1 MPAPLTFAIL
11 AGGGGTRLGGRD
23 KGLLDVAGRPL
34 VAWACDLAPAGADV
48 LIVANRHAEDYARFG
63 RVVADRWPGQRGPL
77 AGIATALAESR
88 SAWVMTVPVDCP
100 RPPADLVPRLR
111 AALDAAPGAEL
122 ASACEARGPQP
133 LFALYR
139 RSLAERAALALQR
152 DLPVWRWQDEEG
164 AVRVDFSD
172 AAAAFANLNAEA
184 DRASLLERL
193 AHG

>member
-34 VAWACDLAPAGADV
+34 VAWACDLAPAGAEV

-100 RPPADLVPRLR
+100 RPPADMVPRLR
-111 AALDAAPGAEL
+111 AALDAAPGAHL

-172 AAAAFANLNAEA
+172 AAAAFANLNAEG
-184 DRASLLERL
+184 DRASLVERL